1 MGIKL
6 INYDMPH
13 YHKKV
18 ILATSR
24 TNFSWELTKQKSW
37 TWWPFICH
45 L

>member
-6 INYDMPH
+6 INYVMPH

-24 TNFSWELTKQKSW
+24 TNFS
-37 TWWPFICH
+37 
-45 L
+45 